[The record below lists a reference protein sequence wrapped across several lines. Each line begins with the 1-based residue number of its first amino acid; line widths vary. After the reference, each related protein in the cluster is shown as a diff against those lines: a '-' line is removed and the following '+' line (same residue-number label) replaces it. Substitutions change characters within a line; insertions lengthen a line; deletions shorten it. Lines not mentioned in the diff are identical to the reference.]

1 MLAQPMLALP
11 RARPAPVRDAR
22 RPFQPSKAEGPY
34 RLPHDVRDRL
44 TLALQPYRNREAA
57 FTLAVFLG
65 RFWSIPGRVALPFP
79 IDRRA
84 LAGHR
89 ELGLTEA
96 RVRGA
101 IRVLEEVGF
110 LARFVTS
117 GSRYKATEE
126 GLRRKPI
133 PFQFGSDYAPLF
145 IAANA
150 RAAAAR
156 GRREG
161 ARRIQT
167 PDSARRPSAGLLE
180 ARANSP
186 KGKGEAE
193 RKVIMGEITRR
204 PPAAASDPGLEAALE
219 RLRRAA
225 GIADGG
231 SGERS
236 RR

>member
-1 MLAQPMLALP
+1 MLAVQERLPLP
-11 RARPAPVRDAR
+11 RALPARARRAR
-22 RPFQPSKAEGPY
+22 RPFHPSRGEGAY
-34 RLPHDVRDRL
+34 RLPHEIRDRL
-44 TLALQPYRNREAA
+44 VAALAPYRNRDAA
-57 FTLAVFLG
+57 FALAVFLG
-65 RFWSIPGRVALPFP
+65 RFWSMAGRVALPFP

-150 RAAAAR
+150 RAAVAR

-161 ARRIQT
+161 ARR
-167 PDSARRPSAGLLE
+167 AR
-180 ARANSP
+180 
-186 KGKGEAE
+186 
-193 RKVIMGEITRR
+193 
-204 PPAAASDPGLEAALE
+204 
-219 RLRRAA
+219 
-225 GIADGG
+225 
-231 SGERS
+231 
-236 RR
+236 

>member
-44 TLALQPYRNREAA
+44 TIALQPYRNREAA

-65 RFWSIPGRVALPFP
+65 RFWSMPGRVALPFP

-89 ELGLTEA
+89 ELGLTEG

-110 LARFVTS
+110 LTRFVTS
-117 GSRYKATEE
+117 GSRYKPTEE
-126 GLRRKPI
+126 GLRRKPV
-133 PFQFGSDYAPLF
+133 PFQFGTDYAPLL

-150 RAAAAR
+150 RAAVAR

-161 ARRIQT
+161 ARRVEIAG
-167 PDSARRPSAGLLE
+167 SARGPSVSVPE
-180 ARANSP
+180 PRANSP
-186 KGKGEAE
+186 KGTA
-193 RKVIMGEITRR
+193 R
-204 PPAAASDPGLEAALE
+204 
-219 RLRRAA
+219 
-225 GIADGG
+225 
-231 SGERS
+231 
-236 RR
+236 